1 MSFLRLILCFSWVGL
16 AAWPAGAAT
25 AVPPAGDAKAAA
37 AKESSKK
44 TMAERFRQNQATRF
58 KEIDERLT
66 VLFRYRSGAKPDLSS
81 NPFRAPGT
89 APAPGATTTTAT
101 TTPADSGTKP
111 KDASDAGP
119 APNANLA
126 LLQQAA
132 ATLRVTGNLATG
144 GQSRLVI
151 NGHNYRE
158 GDMVPTQVANET
170 IYLRVK
176 EIARRSVTL
185 ELDGAEMTL
194 KF

>member
-1 MSFLRLILCFSWVGL
+1 MNPARFLLYILWLGL
-16 AAWPAGAAT
+16 TAWPLRAATAGAAT
-25 AVPPAGDAKAAA
+25 GEAKAPA
-37 AKESSKK
+37 AKETSKK
-44 TMAERFRQNQATRF
+44 TADERFRQNQATRF
-58 KEIDERLT
+58 KETEERLAA
-66 VLFRYRSGAKPDLSS
+66 LFRFRTGPKPDLSY

-89 APAPGATTTTAT
+89 TPAPAATTTA
-101 TTPADSGTKP
+101 PAADAGTKP
-111 KDASDAGP
+111 KDAGDAGP

-132 ATLRVTGNLATG
+132 ATLKVTGNLETG

-158 GDMVPTQVANET
+158 GDLVPTQVANET